1 MSARRKQA
9 DPRAEDRRDATHD
22 RAASGGAGGDEA
34 SRGATPHEAAAAAR
48 SASGSGSARVGV
60 DAIHTEL
67 RDRISLLHY
76 APGEMLSENALAEE
90 FGVSRTP
97 VRQALQRLEF
107 EGLVASRRGIGTMVT
122 TVDLMYLREVFAL
135 RLKLIDVIGELS
147 PGRITDADVAL
158 LRAVRDDVAAL
169 TDRRDPTTLARHYVR
184 FNRELSRAIGNQP
197 LREIADRLFYQTSRV
212 WMQILRDL
220 DWRTEVEAVI
230 DEVDRV
236 TEALRRGDMREVAR
250 VRREHMVAMLRRLN
264 AYLGHVLPSE
274 PATERHGTEGND
286 TDRNGPDRTGTD
298 GNDTQRNGTERPV
311 SASRAALPGTAAD
324 GEAKKET
331 R

>member
-1 MSARRKQA
+1 MSAGREREDSLTDEPGDTAHGGASRQA
-9 DPRAEDRRDATHD
+9 GAKGRGG
-22 RAASGGAGGDEA
+22 ASGGG
-34 SRGATPHEAAAAAR
+34 
-48 SASGSGSARVGV
+48 ARVGV
-60 DAIHTEL
+60 DAIHAEL

-147 PGRITDADVAL
+147 PGRVTEADIAL
-158 LRAVRDDVAAL
+158 LHAVRDDVESL
-169 TDRRDPTTLARHYVR
+169 VERRDPTALARHYVR

-197 LREIADRLFYQTSRV
+197 LREIADRLFYQTARV

-230 DEVDRV
+230 DEIERV
-236 TEALRRGDMREVAR
+236 TEALRRGDMREVAH

-264 AYLGHVLPSE
+264 AYLGHVLPAEESE
-274 PATERHGTEGND
+274 VSKK
-286 TDRNGPDRTGTD
+286 
-298 GNDTQRNGTERPV
+298 ERP
-311 SASRAALPGTAAD
+311 
-324 GEAKKET
+324 
-331 R
+331 

>member
-1 MSARRKQA
+1 MSAGREREDTLTDEPGDTAHGGASRQA
-9 DPRAEDRRDATHD
+9 GARGRGG
-22 RAASGGAGGDEA
+22 ASGGG
-34 SRGATPHEAAAAAR
+34 
-48 SASGSGSARVGV
+48 ARVGV
-60 DAIHTEL
+60 DAIHAEL

-147 PGRITDADVAL
+147 PGRVTEADIAL
-158 LRAVRDDVAAL
+158 LHAVRDDVESL
-169 TDRRDPTTLARHYVR
+169 VERRDPTALARHYVR

-197 LREIADRLFYQTSRV
+197 LREIADRLFYQTARV

-230 DEVDRV
+230 DEIERV
-236 TEALRRGDMREVAR
+236 TEALRRGDMREVAH

-264 AYLGHVLPSE
+264 AYLGHVLPAEESE
-274 PATERHGTEGND
+274 D
-286 TDRNGPDRTGTD
+286 SKK
-298 GNDTQRNGTERPV
+298 ERP
-311 SASRAALPGTAAD
+311 
-324 GEAKKET
+324 
-331 R
+331 